1 METPWATPKAIYII
15 FYIPICYCS
24 TKIRIK
30 TFVTNCLKSF
40 TNAFFSDLKTI
51 VAVYYMSIKDGM
63 SIRNVIL
70 HSCYK
75 MHISLTLDNYLIVQN
90 LENTL
95 LTLILELGLSRLF
108 WPNKSSL
115 RNFKLKN
122 ILLLDNKS

>member
-75 MHISLTLDNYLIVQN
+75 MHISLTGQLFNSTEFQK
-90 LENTL
+90 NTL
-95 LTLILELGLSRLF
+95 LIVILELGLSELF
-108 WPNKSSL
+108 WPNKSNL
-115 RNFKLKN
+115 WNFKLKTYYY
-122 ILLLDNKS
+122 